1 MYVFMIFHFFL
12 HIIKRKG
19 DDKMTHSSQSKAQQE
34 HDRENKQNKQKAN
47 KKITDKYLDGPNEP
61 AT

>member
-1 MYVFMIFHFFL
+1 
-12 HIIKRKG
+12 
-19 DDKMTHSSQSKAQQE
+19 MTHSSQSKAQQE